1 MALTGLSLVIFTI
14 LHLAGNLLLFKKD
27 PQAFNGYAEKLE
39 SFGLLFTLAE
49 VGLLAVIVVH
59 IAMAIGLKRGAAAA
73 RPHGYTE
80 TKSKGG
86 PSRSNISSKNMIITG
101 ILLLA
106 FLILHL
112 WQFRFEGAAS
122 SKEMEE
128 NLYAMV
134 YATFKNPI
142 YVFIYEAA
150 MIMLGLHL
158 RHGFWSAFQSLG
170 AINAKLD
177 KPLQVLGWIIAG
189 ILTIGFLG
197 IPLWLFFDTAGG
209 AM

>member
-1 MALTGLSLVIFTI
+1 
-14 LHLAGNLLLFKKD
+14 
-27 PQAFNGYAEKLE
+27 
-39 SFGLLFTLAE
+39 
-49 VGLLAVIVVH
+49 
-59 IAMAIGLKRGAAAA
+59 
-73 RPHGYTE
+73 
-80 TKSKGG
+80 
-86 PSRSNISSKNMIITG
+86 
-101 ILLLA
+101 
-106 FLILHL
+106 
-112 WQFRFEGAAS
+112 
-122 SKEMEE
+122 
-128 NLYAMV
+128 MV